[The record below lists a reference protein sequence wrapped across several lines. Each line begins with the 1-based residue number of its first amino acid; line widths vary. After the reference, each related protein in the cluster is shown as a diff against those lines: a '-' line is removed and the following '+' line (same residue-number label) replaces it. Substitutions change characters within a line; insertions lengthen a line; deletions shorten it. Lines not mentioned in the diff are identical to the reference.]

1 MLIFRRTC
9 CKLIATAE
17 LEKEAQ
23 ELELYEVAQHINILK
38 SPRDDDDKLLVS
50 VHAKAASCEVIM
62 NDAKFHF

>member
-9 CKLIATAE
+9 CKLIVTAE

>member
-9 CKLIATAE
+9 CKLIVTAE

-38 SPRDDDDKLLVS
+38 SPRDDDKLLVS

>member
-1 MLIFRRTC
+1 MGSGYHFSLTKNC
-9 CKLIATAE
+9 CFGCTS
-17 LEKEAQ
+17 Q

-38 SPRDDDDKLLVS
+38 SPCDDDKLLVS